1 MLVNRISFII
11 VTFVMMITLFIFTKN
26 IILAGGVTF
35 ITVIAGYIVIAYMRN
50 KKRLKLLEENCDPK
64 AFLEAT
70 EKQMDI
76 TGKNPKIKTYLTIDK
91 AAGLILM
98 GEFQK
103 AKEVLLS
110 IEKSY
115 LSVKNG
121 TLLAYTIN
129 LISCLYELGEISYA
143 EELFETQIPILPPV
157 NRRMTLAM
165 KLLVAERFFF
175 LNRYE
180 ESREK
185 FQQLLSEKISK
196 CIRLGILYRLAQID
210 EKTGDIVSAQKKY
223 KEVSDN
229 GNKLWIAIQA
239 QKHLKRI

>member
-157 NRRMTLAM
+157 NQRMTLAM

-180 ESREK
+180 ESKEK